1 MITSRNDRFF
11 QGGFCSL
18 LIAAAVALSAASAFA
33 DKGCWVRVRFQK
45 LNGGNGGLQLSE
57 LALYNWQGD
66 RVNSPL
72 TVVADGTAATDL
84 AIGRVSGYV
93 ASGLSGNPFSN
104 SGDGLVN
111 LFDKSTGSKM
121 YRVAKAALNPETES
135 TWIVLT
141 MRLADAAKP
150 VAYNLATA
158 NDSVGTRSPTGWI
171 VECSTNG
178 VDWAIADT
186 RANIAWPTSTYTW
199 WNGGVSYPLDFDWD
213 AFHMSYAESV
223 VYYASSNTRKPVPTV
238 VDSADESITLTE
250 GVHYTVS
257 YEDWDRIGTATATIT
272 GIGAY
277 EGSEVIY
284 HYEVQPAF
292 AVSLSSTVTTNDL
305 VHPYYPAVTV
315 RNVATQAVLTENVHY
330 RLEYTDVTGFGRMT
344 VTAIGIDDYL
354 GNEASADFTVTTDL
368 VQIPARY
375 SIISSNLATPET
387 GLFRSQVAIL
397 HNNGYGDFV
406 DVGSGTQYAA
416 LLDFGTARNIKAI
429 GVAPRNGDANLVN
442 RSKNF
447 RIKGSNDLVNWT
459 VLHTNTVSLALSQL
473 NIFKLNAVES
483 GASVRYIVLDNT
495 TQLNI
500 AEVWGLSKDLMV
512 EATAN
517 ADPFAATGVESADAA
532 DGVLV
537 KGKLTSSPDGAA
549 AVSVFVANQDY
560 GDSYAQWSANGRRFD
575 VGELTQGETFQTRL
589 AGLDAGTWQW
599 RIFAT
604 RDGTHSASPALP
616 PFVVGSQVVFPKA
629 YVANSNMAKLYDG
642 ATGYWGD
649 SSGNIWIVFD
659 LEGIDF
665 SRSRPAGWRIWPRS
679 SQFSTRVS
687 AGYVDYGY
695 DPAGGPVDWGVTSW
709 TTNNNKR
716 VIGQVSG
723 VPSGIVWESDVS
735 DIDKTTLETAPA
747 RFFVPYAKEPQ
758 AKPPRYIRF
767 RDFPNANCSEI
778 EFRTVRYSTGF
789 VIVVR

>member
-1 MITSRNDRFF
+1 MYR
-11 QGGFCSL
+11 SL

-45 LNGGNGGLQLSE
+45 LNGGKGLQLSE

-84 AIGRVSGYV
+84 AIGQASGY
-93 ASGLSGNPFSN
+93 AAGGLYNNN
-104 SGDGLVN
+104 SGEGLVN

-121 YRVAKAALNPETES
+121 FRNVNAAPNPEAES
-135 TWIVLT
+135 TWIVIT
-141 MRLADAAKP
+141 MRLADTAKP
-150 VAYNLATA
+150 AAYNFATA
-158 NDSVGTRSPTGWI
+158 NDSVGSRSPTSWI

-186 RANIAWPTSTYTW
+186 RANIAWPTTTYTW

-213 AFHMSYAESV
+213 AFHVSFAESD

-238 VDSADESITLTE
+238 VDSADKSITLTE

-257 YEDWDRIGTATATIT
+257 YEDWDQIGTATATIT

-284 HYEVQPAF
+284 RYEVQPAF

-315 RNVATQAVLTENVHY
+315 RNAATQAVLTENVHY
-330 RLEYTDVTGFGRMT
+330 RLEYTDVVTGFGRMT
-344 VTAIGIDDYL
+344 VTVIGIGDYL
-354 GNEASADFTVTTDL
+354 GNEASADFRVTTDL
-368 VQIPARY
+368 LKIPARY
-375 SIISSNLATPET
+375 SIIASNLATPET
-387 GLFRSQVAIL
+387 GSFRTQVVKL

-429 GVAPRNGDANLVN
+429 GVAPRIQLAD
-442 RSKNF
+442 RCKRF

-459 VLHTNTVSLALSQL
+459 VLHTNTVSLVQNEL
-473 NIFKLNAVES
+473 NIFKLNAVEN
-483 GASVRYIVLDNT
+483 GASVRYIVLDNA

-500 AEVWGLSKDLMV
+500 AEVWGFSKDLMV

-589 AGLDAGTWQW
+589 AGLYAGTWQW

-604 RDGTHSASPALP
+604 RDGTHSASPVLP
-616 PFVVGSQVVFPKA
+616 SFVVGSQVIFPKA
-629 YVANSNMAKLYDG
+629 YVANLNMAKFYDG

-649 SSGNIWIVFD
+649 SLDNIWIVFD

-679 SQFSTRVS
+679 GLTERVV
-687 AGYVDYGY
+687 AGHVDYGY
-695 DPAGGPVDWGVTSW
+695 DPAEGPVDWGVTSW

-735 DIDKTTLETAPA
+735 DIDKTTLEIAPG
-747 RFFVPYAKEPQ
+747 RFFVPYAKELR

-767 RDFPNANCSEI
+767 RGFTNANCSEI
-778 EFRTVRYSTGF
+778 ELRTVRYRNSTGF
-789 VIVVR
+789 VIIVR